1 MPLDDRALQ
10 HLQIFLQGHSG
21 TTRSHQR
28 EQSRTE
34 QKTENNNSRQ
44 TEQQKLDRQTEKT
57 HAPMLQKEM
66 QTWPHRHVDANR
78 KPIKG

>member
-1 MPLDDRALQ
+1 L
-10 HLQIFLQGHSG
+10 
-21 TTRSHQR
+21 HQR

-34 QKTENNNSRQ
+34 QKTENNNRRQ

-57 HAPMLQKEM
+57 YAPMLQKEM
-66 QTWPHRHVDANR
+66 QTWPHRHVDANQ

>member
-1 MPLDDRALQ
+1 MTIVRYSIYKFTARTLWHYAVAPE
-10 HLQIFLQGHSG
+10 
-21 TTRSHQR
+21 R